1 MLGVSRVSIQRSA
14 VRVIAVRVTIGYRD
28 IFLLAPNGLN
38 YMNYLGI
45 EWQLVSVTILSVP
58 KGVTVTADH
67 CMELTP
73 LLSGEASSSVGE
85 STNFLHLTANSDDIV
100 ASLFLLTRFPEFRR
114 VLMTIVELR

>member
-1 MLGVSRVSIQRSA
+1 MQRSA
-14 VRVIAVRVTIGYRD
+14 VRVIAVRVTIGYSD

-38 YMNYLGI
+38 YMNYLEI

-85 STNFLHLTANSDDIV
+85 STNFLHLTANCGFIVLAHSVPRISKGLDDDCRIEV
-100 ASLFLLTRFPEFRR
+100 TGKTSCTS
-114 VLMTIVELR
+114 

>member
-1 MLGVSRVSIQRSA
+1 M
-14 VRVIAVRVTIGYRD
+14 IAVRVTIGYSD

-38 YMNYLGI
+38 YKNYLGI

-85 STNFLHLTANSDDIV
+85 STNFLHLTANSDKSATILWLHCSC
-100 ASLFLLTRFPEFRR
+100 SLGSPNFEGS
-114 VLMTIVELR
+114 